1 MPEPAMHL
9 VTTSNEAF
17 RALMSTR
24 ARLLLDAA
32 GYLRAHP
39 AVRTALTRPL
49 VGRLLSQSTQLEELL
64 DAYGASRNGTWCR
77 LRAQMAALKRFAGVS
92 YVLLHIRHVLPSYR
106 LFEIEHDFRQ
116 ATDDALAFSGSV
128 LYETSNRLWAH
139 AAELGLELPGQTQDE
154 SLYAEPLPAGRLL
167 ADREDSLAIA
177 QRRSVGEIVTHL
189 ATAFLNLAVKGEVI
203 HAAAR
208 TRPEDYRDH
217 LPESITETHLR
228 HLEIS
233 FHNLQA
239 LYDTYVTDTRTE
251 RLDTDLPVLRGHIS
265 VVYHLL
271 EIATQLVH
279 YEERHVSCHG
289 ASRGPA
295 LVDRDGLIRVLME
308 YALAFASYYLASAE
322 NLCRTMLKRYAEVA
336 EVLVSAPR
344 YRGFHVRPS
353 TLVAK
358 IVNHYG
364 SEVIMSLDGERYDAS
379 TPLEIFR
386 ANEKINAAK
395 RRWLAAEVLRC
406 DCLSGRINGNGV
418 NAKELA
424 RRLVSELAEQ
434 GKVVIY
440 EKPLKMPDSQA
451 PTEGVLTDWV
461 IDELARLQ
469 ALGKIDIQTELPVTF
484 IGDRR
489 VLSDIEILARCGYG
503 EDLMGNNIPLPPE
516 IGYLRR

>member
-1 MPEPAMHL
+1 MHL

-17 RALMSTR
+17 GELISTR
-24 ARLLLDAA
+24 ARLLLDATA
-32 GYLRAHP
+32 YLRAHP

-64 DAYGASRNGTWCR
+64 DAYGASRNQTWHQ
-77 LRAQMAALKRFAGVS
+77 LRSLMAAIKRFAAIS
-92 YVLLHIRHVLPSYR
+92 YVLLHIKHVLPSYR

-116 ATDDALAFSGSV
+116 ATDEALEFAGHVLHDTTGRLWDQAAALA
-128 LYETSNRLWAH
+128 
-139 AAELGLELPGQTQDE
+139 LELPERAQDE
-154 SLYAEPLPAGRLL
+154 TLYAEPLPPGRLV
-167 ADREDSLAIA
+167 ADREGTETTTE
-177 QRRSVGEIVTHL
+177 RRGVGEIVTHL
-189 ATAFLNLAVKGEVI
+189 ATAFLNLAVKSEAI
-203 HAAAR
+203 HTAAR
-208 TRPEDYRDH
+208 LTPDDCRDH
-217 LPESITETHLR
+217 LPESITETNLR

-239 LYDTYVTDTRTE
+239 LYDTYVTDTHTE
-251 RLDTDLPVLRGHIS
+251 RLDCDLPVLRGHIS

-271 EIATQLVH
+271 EVATQLVH
-279 YEERHVSCHG
+279 YEERHVSCSCHP
-289 ASRGPA
+289 AEILVSRDD
-295 LVDRDGLIRVLME
+295 LVRVLME

-336 EVLVSAPR
+336 QIKVSAPR

-364 SEVIMSLDGERYDAS
+364 SEVTMSLDGERYDAS

-395 RRWLAAEVLRC
+395 RRWLAAAVLRC
-406 DCLSGRINGNGV
+406 QTLKGKV
-418 NAKELA
+418 NAEGANVKALARQLVNELA
-424 RRLVSELAEQ
+424 DQ
-434 GKVVIY
+434 GKLVVY
-440 EKPLKMPDSQA
+440 EKPLQMPDSDT

-489 VLSDIEILARCGYG
+489 VLGDIEILARNGYG

-516 IGYLRR
+516 IAYLQR